1 MYKTSFSQDSDMAKT
16 ILELQFEDEKI
27 GNEIATGYR
36 EEKVSKP
43 CPEALWVQSGLS

>member
-27 GNEIATGYR
+27 GNAIATGYR

-43 CPEALWVQSGLS
+43 CPEA